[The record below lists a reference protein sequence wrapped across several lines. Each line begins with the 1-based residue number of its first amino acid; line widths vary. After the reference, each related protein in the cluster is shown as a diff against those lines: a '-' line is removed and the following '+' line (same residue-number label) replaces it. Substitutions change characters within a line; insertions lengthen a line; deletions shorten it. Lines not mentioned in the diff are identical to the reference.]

1 MSLLGVKKVSMED
14 EQGILEAL
22 GDDGLREWWQRNR
35 DPLEDAAREAIRVF
49 GSGESGDEKDPES
62 DKLSRAIDYTY
73 GVEIVRPVH
82 YGGWADQSEYL
93 AAYPRAEPVFEKLIK
108 RKIDVHGASMK
119 DRFVY
124 RLTVDETLKG
134 AYLIHLDI
142 ANKAFYA
149 SFLES
154 RGYSVTKHIGKE
166 WEHIARGYGAE
177 V

>member
-22 GDDGLREWWQRNR
+22 GDTSLKDWWGRNR
-35 DPLEDAAREAIRVF
+35 DPLEDAARKAISEF
-49 GSGESGDEKDPES
+49 GIGESGDDKDPER

-73 GVEIVRPVH
+73 GVEIVRPLH
-82 YGGWADQSEYL
+82 HGGWADQSEYL
-93 AAYPRAEPVFEKLIK
+93 AAYPKAEPVFKKMLR
-108 RKIDVHGASMK
+108 RKIDVHGVPMK
-119 DRFVY
+119 DRYVY
-124 RLTVDETLKG
+124 EVTVDETLKG
-134 AYLIHLDI
+134 NYLIHLDVV
-142 ANKAFYA
+142 NKAFYA
-149 SFLES
+149 SIVES